1 MNTAHSEIGTL
12 DMALLTGKTTV
23 ITGGAS
29 GIGLATASRF
39 VDEGAHVFIFGR
51 RRAEIDAA
59 LGHLGENATGVAGDV
74 TNRHDLDQ
82 LYAAIVEA
90 GRGLDVIFANAGVG
104 GAALLGAITAE
115 HFDLLFDI
123 NVKGVVFTVQKLLPL
138 LNDGA
143 SIILNASVAADRGRE
158 GTSVYAATKAALR
171 SLARTWANEL
181 AHDSIRVNTV
191 NPASTDTP
199 GLTAFADKN
208 PAIDAAEFKAQRSQ
222 GIPLGRL
229 ARTVEVAN
237 AVVFL
242 ASDLSSFTTGAALPV
257 DGGYNQI

>member
-1 MNTAHSEIGTL
+1 
-12 DMALLTGKTTV
+12 MALLTGKTAV

-51 RRAEIDAA
+51 RRAEIDSA
-59 LGHLGENATGVAGDV
+59 LGHLGENAAGVAGDV
-74 TNRHDLDQ
+74 TSGRELDR
-82 LYAAIVEA
+82 LYAAVAEA

-104 GAALLGAITAE
+104 GAAQLGAITAE

-138 LNDGA
+138 LSDGA

-181 AHDSIRVNTV
+181 AHRCIRVNTV

-199 GLTAFADKN
+199 GLNVLADKN
-208 PAIDAAEFKAQRSQ
+208 PAIDATEFKAQRSQ